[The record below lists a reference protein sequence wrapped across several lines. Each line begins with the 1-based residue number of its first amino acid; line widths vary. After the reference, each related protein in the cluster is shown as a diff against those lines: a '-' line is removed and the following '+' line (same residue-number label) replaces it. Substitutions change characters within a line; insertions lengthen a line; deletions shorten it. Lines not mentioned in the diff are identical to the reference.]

1 MDSRDY
7 EVIQTLSIESKVLLF
22 YLIYSVEWAL
32 IGRPQHDDSNYC
44 KERDKFLKSIET
56 TFDEQTEISLKYGGD
71 QELMDYERNMK
82 KLANSLNKNS
92 QRQFCRTHLWRLVD
106 ELEFDYLKSNPF
118 NDELVYNYKWNMVN
132 KILKDKLFG

>member
-1 MDSRDY
+1 MSTRFIVIFY
-7 EVIQTLSIESKVLLF
+7 EDRAKTRT
-22 YLIYSVEWAL
+22 IYE
-32 IGRPQHDDSNYC
+32 G
-44 KERDKFLKSIET
+44 
-56 TFDEQTEISLKYGGD
+56 
-71 QELMDYERNMK
+71 NMK
-82 KLANSLNKNS
+82 KLANSLSRNT